1 MDALLQPNTGLI
13 IWTIV
18 TFVCLVLVLKKA
30 AWKPILSGLESR
42 ENKIKS
48 DLERAEKANKD
59 AEALRLK
66 FEDQLAEA
74 QRTIQ
79 RMMIDAKA
87 DGEKT
92 RNQIL
97 STAREESERI
107 LEKGRRDLA
116 NESDRLKQDLR
127 NDVAGLAIQLAE
139 KALGQALEPK
149 LQEKLLG
156 DSLKDIVGG
165 KR

>member
-1 MDALLQPNTGLI
+1 MDMLLQPNTGLI

-18 TFVCLVLVLKKA
+18 TFVCLVLVLTKA

-48 DLERAEKANKD
+48 DLDRAEQAQKD
-59 AEALRLK
+59 AEALRVK
-66 FEDQLAEA
+66 FESQLAEA

-79 RMMIDAKA
+79 NMMAEAKA
-87 DGEKT
+87 DGERT
-92 RNQIL
+92 RGQML
-97 STAREESERI
+97 STAREEAERV
-107 LEKGRRDLA
+107 LEKGRRDLVS
-116 NESDRLKQDLR
+116 ESDRLKQDLR
-127 NDVAGLAIQLAE
+127 KDVAGLALELAE

-156 DSLKDIVGG
+156 DSLKEIVGG
-165 KR
+165 KK